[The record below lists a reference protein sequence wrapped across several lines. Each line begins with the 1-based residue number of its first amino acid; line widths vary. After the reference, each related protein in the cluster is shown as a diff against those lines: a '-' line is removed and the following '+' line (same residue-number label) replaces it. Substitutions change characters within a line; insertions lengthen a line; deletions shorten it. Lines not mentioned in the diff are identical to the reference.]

1 MAGSVNVPLTTTLH
15 VFLTILIKLP
25 ASGGTS
31 LSQRGRRMRS
41 TIGAKIFSIAVALL
55 ILMGAAALLSLRMTR
70 TLDAQLVVIDQN
82 YFPAFVTLAEANI
95 NTLRQAL
102 MVRRLVAALDPNA
115 ASDTPHIAELQKR
128 IDEAA
133 RNSDDNIVA
142 ARKTINEQITDALDF
157 DDNVALA
164 RLDTKVEFLQ
174 EKRRNYEAFVASIR
188 SAFEAQ
194 QFDGVRRLLR
204 ELEDRTDDIVGR
216 IDTDRADMR
225 AIASNAILGT
235 RQYQQRVIDISI
247 ALLVIAGLLGLV
259 VAAAVTMGL
268 VRPVRRL
275 LHGTEAV
282 EKGALDTV
290 VPVTSHDE
298 IGQLTRSFN
307 SMVGELRTKEKIRDT
322 FGKYVDPRI
331 VAGLL
336 ERSELADPKG
346 ARREMTVLFCDMQGF
361 TSFSEEMT
369 PVGLVNVLNRY
380 LTVLSEPVRSNNGII
395 DKYIGDAVMAFWG
408 PPFAAAE
415 AQARLACFAALEQLA
430 ALPGFQDEL
439 PELTGVRRGFPT
451 VQMRIG
457 IATGDVVVG
466 NIGSEQIR
474 NYTVIGDTV
483 NIASRLEGAS
493 KAYGTRLLIG
503 ERTRELAGDA
513 IEVREIDSVL
523 VVGKHHP
530 ERIFELLGRR
540 GEVAVDR
547 LELRDTFV
555 AALADYRERNWDR
568 AAKGFRDCLTI
579 VPNDTASQVF
589 LERIVQFDAEAP
601 AEDWDG
607 VWALH
612 AK

>member
-1 MAGSVNVPLTTTLH
+1 VR
-15 VFLTILIKLP
+15 F
-25 ASGGTS
+25 
-31 LSQRGRRMRS
+31 

-55 ILMGAAALLSLRMTR
+55 ILMGAAAALSLRMTR
-70 TLDAQLVVIDQN
+70 TLDGQLVVIDRN
-82 YFPAFVTLAEANI
+82 YFPALVTLADANI
-95 NTLRQAL
+95 NTLRESNLFRSLLLGLDPKEGLTEQQI
-102 MVRRLVAALDPNA
+102 AALR
-115 ASDTPHIAELQKR
+115 QR
-128 IDEAA
+128 IDEAVQK
-133 RNSDDNIVA
+133 SDAALVA
-142 ARKTINEQITDALDF
+142 ARKSINEQINDDLDF

-164 RLDTKVEFLQ
+164 RLDTRVEFLQ
-174 EKRRNYEAFVASIR
+174 EARRRYEEVRAQIR
-188 SAFEAQ
+188 AAVDAGRFDEERTLLWELAERSDSFSQRMDSARNDMQ
-194 QFDGVRRLLR
+194 Q
-204 ELEDRTDDIVGR
+204 
-216 IDTDRADMR
+216 
-225 AIASNAILGT
+225 IASNAILGT
-235 RQYQQRVIDISI
+235 RKYQQRVIDISI
-247 ALLVIAGLLGLV
+247 ALLAIAGLLGLV

-282 EKGALDTV
+282 EGGALDTV

-307 SMVGELRTKEKIRDT
+307 SMVGELRTKEQIRDT

-336 ERSELADPKG
+336 DRPELTDPKG
-346 ARREMTVLFCDMQGF
+346 ARREMTILFCDMQGF

-380 LTVLSEPVRSNNGII
+380 LTVLSEPVRRYNGII

-408 PPFAAAE
+408 PPFATAEDQAA
-415 AQARLACFAALEQLA
+415 LACFAALDQLA
-430 ALPGFQDEL
+430 ALPRFQDEL
-439 PELTGVRRGFPT
+439 PDLTGVRRGFPK
-451 VQMRIG
+451 VQMRVG

-483 NIASRLEGAS
+483 NTASRLEGAG
-493 KAYGTRLLIG
+493 KAYGTRILIS
-503 ERTRELAGDA
+503 ERTRDLAAEA
-513 IEVREIDSVL
+513 IEAREIDSVL
-523 VVGKHHP
+523 VVGKHFP
-530 ERIFELLGRR
+530 ERIFELLGRK

-547 LELRDTFV
+547 LELRDTFH
-555 AALADYRERNWDR
+555 AALGDYRQRNWDR

-579 VPNDTASQVF
+579 VPDDPPSQVF
-589 LERIVQFDAEAP
+589 LDRINGFRAEAP
-601 AEDWDG
+601 AQDWDG

>member
-1 MAGSVNVPLTTTLH
+1 V
-15 VFLTILIKLP
+15 
-25 ASGGTS
+25 
-31 LSQRGRRMRS
+31 RS

-70 TLDAQLVVIDQN
+70 TLDGQLVVIDRN

-102 MVRRLVAALDPNA
+102 MVRRLIASSDPNA
-115 ASDTPHIAELQKR
+115 EIDTRHVAELEAR
-128 IDEAA
+128 IGEAA
-133 RNSDDNIVA
+133 RDADRSLAA
-142 ARKTINEQITDALDF
+142 ARKTINEQITDWLDF

-174 EKRRNYEAFVASIR
+174 EKRRDYEAFVAKLHA
-188 SAFEAQ
+188 AFAELH
-194 QFDGVRRLLR
+194 FDDVHRLLR
-204 ELEDRTDDIVGR
+204 DLEDRTDDIVRR
-216 IDTDRADMR
+216 IDADREDMR
-225 AIASNAILGT
+225 DIAGNAIVAT

-247 ALLVIAGLLGLV
+247 ALLAIAGLLGLV
-259 VAAAVTMGL
+259 VAAAVTLGL

-282 EKGALDTV
+282 EQGALDTI
-290 VPVTSHDE
+290 VPVTSRDE

-336 ERSELADPKG
+336 DRPELTDPKG
-346 ARREMTVLFCDMQGF
+346 ARREMTILFCDMQGF

-380 LTVLSEPVRSNNGII
+380 LTVLSEPVRRYNGII

-408 PPFAAAE
+408 PPFATTEDQAA
-415 AQARLACFAALEQLA
+415 LACFAALDQLA

-439 PELTGVRRGFPT
+439 PELTGVRRGFPK
-451 VQMRIG
+451 VRMRIG
-457 IATGDVVVG
+457 IATGEVVVG

-483 NIASRLEGAS
+483 NTASRLEGAS
-493 KAYGTRLLIG
+493 KAYGTRILIG
-503 ERTRELAGDA
+503 ERTRDLAADA
-513 IEVREIDSVL
+513 IEAREIDSVL
-523 VVGKHHP
+523 VVGKHFP
-530 ERIFELLGRR
+530 ERIFELIGRK

-547 LELRDTFV
+547 LELRDTFH
-555 AALADYRERNWDR
+555 AALADYRQRNWDR

-579 VPNDTASQVF
+579 VPDDPPSQVF
-589 LERIVQFDAEAP
+589 LDRINQFRAEAP